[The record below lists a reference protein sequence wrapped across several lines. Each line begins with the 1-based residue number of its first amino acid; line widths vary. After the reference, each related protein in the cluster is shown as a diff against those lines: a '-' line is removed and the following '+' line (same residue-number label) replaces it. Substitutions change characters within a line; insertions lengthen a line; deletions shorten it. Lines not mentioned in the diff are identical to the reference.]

1 MVLDKLKYDGNT
13 TSVTRLSRRTYSTT
27 VFNLVA
33 SRQSGSNML
42 CLPEDKEKL
51 YGAVVFVGCKI
62 NTFEICLDLIWV
74 NVLGM
79 AEKYIHLYL
88 LIFTTLKMWLRFFF
102 FFLPTSPDPPLPIDF
117 KCETHDLRSAV
128 CQWGKGRNTHLYGSQ
143 RGTRYFVN
151 NRYAVSL
158 TKGNS
163 RTVQSLIHRKH
174 LQVLEYMDITGNLYL
189 YFSNNPTSVQT
200 CPNRML
206 DVSFLPPKAFYP
218 VWAQKWFVQ

>member
-1 MVLDKLKYDGNT
+1 MT
-13 TSVTRLSRRTYSTT
+13 
-27 VFNLVA
+27 
-33 SRQSGSNML
+33 
-42 CLPEDKEKL
+42 
-51 YGAVVFVGCKI
+51 
-62 NTFEICLDLIWV
+62 EI
-74 NVLGM
+74 
-79 AEKYIHLYL
+79 
-88 LIFTTLKMWLRFFF
+88 FFF

-128 CQWGKGRNTHLYGSQ
+128 CQWGKGRDTHLYGSQ

-158 TKGNS
+158 TKGSS

-206 DVSFLPPKAFYP
+206 DVFFFCHLKLFIQREHKMICPIGHRSKRVQLQCLKPLSSGKNNIYKMYTCAAHQLALPA
-218 VWAQKWFVQ
+218 